1 MASTRTFRIGTRGSD
16 LALWQARRV
25 QALLAAQHAD
35 VPVELEVI
43 ETRGDRDTTHVLYQ
57 ATEETIGFFTKNIE
71 RALMERRVDLA
82 VHSLKD
88 LPTESPEGLM
98 LGAIPERADVHDLWI
113 TRDGSPSEQAPAGA
127 RIGTSSLRRRAQL
140 AALRSDFVFGDI
152 RGNVPR
158 RLQLLAEG
166 EFHAI
171 LLASAG
177 LARLE
182 RRPPQAIALPLD
194 RFLPAPGQGA
204 MAVQIRTDDPETREL
219 VASIDDPRVRLAVHA
234 ERALLRALEGGCS
247 APIGALARVEGSRLT
262 LRAMVVDPSGARSLH
277 GERAG
282 TVDMTAAA
290 EADIARRLDAWRQA
304 ESIGSALA
312 DELLERG
319 AAEIVPRRS

>member
-1 MASTRTFRIGTRGSD
+1 
-16 LALWQARRV
+16 
-25 QALLAAQHAD
+25 LL
-35 VPVELEVI
+35 
-43 ETRGDRDTTHVLYQ
+43 
-57 ATEETIGFFTKNIE
+57 
-71 RALMERRVDLA
+71 ERRVDLA

-88 LPTESPEGLM
+88 LPTESPAGLI

-113 TRDGSPSEQAPAGA
+113 TRDGSGLEQAPAGA

-140 AALRSDFVFGDI
+140 AALRPDLVFGDI

-171 LLASAG
+171 VLASAG

-204 MAVQIRTDDPETREL
+204 MAVQIRIDDSETGEL

-247 APIGALARVEGSRLT
+247 TPIGALAWVESSSLT
-262 LRAMVVDPSGARSLH
+262 LRAMVVDPSGARSLP

-282 TVDMTAAA
+282 TVDPTAAA
-290 EADIARRLDAWRQA
+290 EADMARRFDAWRRA
-304 ESIGSALA
+304 ESIGIALA
-312 DELLERG
+312 HELIERG